1 MNLKLSYRDKVIFIV
16 VMVILVLVAGFFLF
30 IKPKF
35 EAVEMAKNVL
45 EQKEQEKAEIDETI
59 NTLPDIIETLKT
71 TAKEIDELQGIFLE
85 EGHSYVNETY
95 IREIFNELN
104 VEVLEMTTEYTEA
117 DELSKYVVK
126 PANILAYD
134 HKIDSDLYNELPQ
147 EVYDKY
153 NGVKAEKFADAIIG
167 VTLMK
172 VKFNSDL
179 ELQDAYAAIDRIAED
194 EKSIILNSIGTDDIS
209 EATDDPAYEMEATIT
224 MYSIFPLNV
233 EKVLEE
239 TAEVK
244 PLEETAPAAE

>member
-35 EAVEMAKNVL
+35 EDVEKAKNIL
-45 EQKEQEKAEIDETI
+45 AQKEQEKAEIDETI
-59 NTLPDIIETLKT
+59 NTLPNIIDTLKA
-71 TAKEIDELQGIFLE
+71 TAKEIGELQEIFLD
-85 EGHSYVNETY
+85 EGHPYVNETY
-95 IREIFNELN
+95 IREILNELN
-104 VEVLEMTTEYTEA
+104 VEVVGMTTEYTVA

-126 PANILAYD
+126 PAHILAYD

-153 NGVKAEKFADAIIG
+153 NGVKAQGYPDAVIG
-167 VTLMK
+167 VTVMK

-179 ELQDAYAAIDRIAED
+179 ELQDAYAVIDRLAED
-194 EKSIILNSIGTDDIS
+194 EKTVILNSIGTEDIS
-209 EATDDPAYEMEATIT
+209 QTTDEPVYEMEATIT
-224 MYSIFPLNV
+224 MYSVFPLNV
-233 EKVLEE
+233 DKVLEE